1 MRYFKA
7 FETVEKPLIIWNLWA
22 ESLDKLIEMGEDDN
36 PLILPEEDV
45 PTTTF
50 GVCPLK
56 IVGGELV
63 SRTPLEMSDFEVEYE
78 TQENLTE
85 QLGLLEGINT
95 GTFDFDMQTFP
106 MDERSRLLYDAL
118 KNTASA
124 IPDTM
129 IMNFEGKPY
138 GLINANKAAFLE
150 AYYAKLFELSTPN
163 FPV

>member
-7 FETVEKPLIIWNLWA
+7 FETAEKPLIIWNLWA
-22 ESLDKLIEMGEDDN
+22 NSLEKLIEMGEDDN
-36 PLILPEEDV
+36 PLILPEDEV
-45 PTTTF
+45 PATIY
-50 GVCPLK
+50 GVCPFK
-56 IVGGELV
+56 IVDGELV
-63 SRTPLEMSDFEVEYE
+63 ERTSGEMSAFATEYE
-78 TQENLTE
+78 TNENLTE
-85 QLGLLEGINT
+85 QLSLLNGINT
-95 GTFDFDMQTFP
+95 GTFNFDFQIFP

-129 IMNFEGKPY
+129 IMNHEAKPY
-138 GLINANKAAFLE
+138 ELTNANKAAFLE

>member
-1 MRYFKA
+1 MRFLKA
-7 FETVEKPLIIWNLWA
+7 TEIENKPFIFWNGVANNLQELIDL
-22 ESLDKLIEMGEDDN
+22 GFEDD
-36 PLILPEEDV
+36 PLVLPEELV
-45 PTTTF
+45 PDFVF

-56 IVGGELV
+56 IVSGELV
-63 SRTPLEMSDFEVEYE
+63 ERTVPEMEAFEAEYE

-124 IPDTM
+124 ITDTM

-138 GLINANKAAFLE
+138 GLTNANKAAFLE
-150 AYYAKLFELSTPN
+150 AYYAKLFKLSTPN

>member
-1 MRYFKA
+1 MKYFKA
-7 FETVEKPLIIWNLWA
+7 FELEFKPFISWSKWA
-22 ESLDKLIEMGEDDN
+22 DSLEELTAMGEDDN
-36 PLILPEEDV
+36 PLILAEDLIPEFV
-45 PTTTF
+45 F

-56 IVGGELV
+56 IVKGELV
-63 SRTPLEMSDFEVEYE
+63 SRTSLEMSDFKAEYE

-85 QLGLLEGINT
+85 QLGLMEGINS
-95 GTFDFDMQTFP
+95 GTFDFDMATFP

-129 IMNFEGKPY
+129 IMNFEGKAY
-138 GLINANKAAFLE
+138 GLTNANKAAFLE
-150 AYYAKLFELSTPN
+150 AYYAKLLELSTPN

>member
-1 MRYFKA
+1 MRYLKATEIAFKP
-7 FETVEKPLIIWNLWA
+7 FIFWNGVA
-22 ESLDKLIEMGEDDN
+22 NSIEELTDLGLEDD
-36 PLILPEEDV
+36 PLVLPEKEI
-45 PTTTF
+45 PTNIY

-56 IVGGELV
+56 IVAGQLV
-63 SRTPLEMSDFEVEYE
+63 DRTSGEMSVFATEYE

-85 QLGLLEGINT
+85 QLSLLQGINT
-95 GTFDFDMQTFP
+95 GTFNFDFQTFP

-129 IMNFEGKPY
+129 IMNNEAKPY
-138 GLINANKAAFLE
+138 ELINDNKEAFLE
-150 AYYAKLFELSTPN
+150 AYYAKLLELSTPN

>member
-1 MRYFKA
+1 MRYLKATEIAFKP
-7 FETVEKPLIIWNLWA
+7 FIFWNGVA
-22 ESLDKLIEMGEDDN
+22 NSIEELTDLGLEDD
-36 PLILPEEDV
+36 PLVLPEKEI
-45 PTTTF
+45 PTNIY

-56 IVGGELV
+56 IVAGELV
-63 SRTPLEMSDFEVEYE
+63 DRTSGEMSVFATEYE

-85 QLGLLEGINT
+85 QLSLLQGINT
-95 GTFDFDMQTFP
+95 GTFNFDFQTFP

-129 IMNFEGKPY
+129 IMNYEAKPY
-138 GLINANKAAFLE
+138 ELINDNKEAFLE
-150 AYYAKLFELSTPN
+150 AYYAKLLELSTPN